1 MTGSA
6 SSVAKRF
13 TDSLLNLQVKLLIK
27 LAAAKVSGEGS
38 GSKVL
43 SDLIADLEDPAISSE
58 LRFKIDQSHADI
70 GSG

>member
-1 MTGSA
+1 M
-6 SSVAKRF
+6 
-13 TDSLLNLQVKLLIK
+13 KLLIK
-27 LAAAKVSGEGS
+27 LAAAKVSGEAS

-58 LRFKIDQSHADI
+58 LRFKIDQSHPDI